1 MPVLGFGIRPL
12 GPSFLPYLPNNGI
25 IAGSATITSKSKIS
39 SLIFCSNVWPST
51 TWSAPAAVANFCFS
65 TLFVTTNTEIDLPV
79 PFGSST
85 DPRNCWSTFLT
96 SRFNLNTKSTEASNF
111 AYEVLLTISTA
122 SVNS

>member
-1 MPVLGFGIRPL
+1 MFDHQQLGL
-12 GPSFLPYLPNNGI
+12 HQQ
-25 IAGSATITSKSKIS
+25 
-39 SLIFCSNVWPST
+39 
-51 TWSAPAAVANFCFS
+51 AVANFCFS

-85 DPRNCWSTFLT
+85 DPRNCWSAFLT